1 MRDKPSKPADPKD
14 PLSAQGA
21 ASRVEKLAR
30 PKKEFKDL
38 PSWYHRLRALVY
50 HPRHGWDFHDIQPG
64 DFDEDISDFGT
75 DDDPDWSDD
84 DYPPGCECD
93 LELGCECDWPSE
105 EEEDLSEAPYD
116 GPEAHLYF
124 HLNDLRFE
132 RKRDRWESRLHFRD
146 AKARAIEED
155 RKSEQEHLDG
165 YEGFKKEQQK
175 ELEASGK
182 KKRKRTRLGDLRGQA
197 FRTCCTDY
205 VDCFGPSRHIIEFEE
220 FDKDGHEPGMTHGRM
235 AMGDVGMYSVFE
247 FPTPKYPSRR
257 AVAVKL
263 EGTGPEMFI
272 KFLGNGYIKVK
283 IPREYAVRVNRYA
296 DEYPRNLD
304 KRDVPEVFK
313 FIGAKFDL
321 KKETQE
327 REEAFAAMRAR
338 ERSSSPV
345 VSWGHGYR
353 YGIQAV

>member
-1 MRDKPSKPADPKD
+1 MLIPCFIAFALLLRDIQLLDNDSQRVLIRPSIRDKPSKPADPKD

-21 ASRVEKLAR
+21 ASRVEKPAR

-50 HPRHGWDFHDIQPG
+50 HPRHGWDSHDIQAE

-84 DYPPGCECD
+84 GCPPVANAT
-93 LELGCECDWPSE
+93 WKE
-105 EEEDLSEAPYD
+105 EDDLSEAPYD

-124 HLNDLRFE
+124 DLNDLRFE

-146 AKARAIEED
+146 AKARAIEEE

-175 ELEASGK
+175 ELEASGN
-182 KKRKRTRLGDLRGQA
+182 KKRKRTRLGDLGGQA
-197 FRTCCTDY
+197 FRMFCTDY
-205 VDCFGPSRHIIEFEE
+205 VDRFGPSRPIIEFFE
-220 FDKDGHEPGMTHGRM
+220 FDKDGEPGMTYGRID
-235 AMGDVGMYSVFE
+235 MGDVGMYSVLE
-247 FPTPKYPSRR
+247 IPTPKYASRR

-263 EGTGPEMFI
+263 ERTAELFI

-283 IPREYAVRVNRYA
+283 IPREYAVCVNPYA
-296 DEYPRNLD
+296 ADYPRSLD
-304 KRDVPEVFK
+304 KRDVQEVFK

-321 KKETQE
+321 K
-327 REEAFAAMRAR
+327 REKTYM
-338 ERSSSPV
+338 
-345 VSWGHGYR
+345 GK
-353 YGIQAV
+353 